1 MVEKDAFAAN
11 SQLKCIDLAKCEKES
26 VFTQRNDLGINE
38 YAIIYAPE
46 NATATNLTN
55 VVYGSKGDLKCAH
68 LVLSDNADFVVTRE
82 FKAAEISY
90 DRLFEKDKKS
100 TLCLP
105 FNMELPDG
113 AKAYMLT
120 DVAGDTLIFTKQES
134 VQSNIPYVIVTEDNM
149 TFGTNTE
156 TLVSATSKEQ
166 LQVSAGDYVMSGTMA
181 AVSEEK
187 AVNEGIYT
195 LNEDDCWSKKTE
207 AAEGNAVSS
216 YHAFIKAKEIGM
228 PALVMMRLIDEKP
241 EDTPTAIESI
251 KSDEVQ
257 MTDTIYDINGRRV
270 FEVQKGNVYILN
282 GNKVIFR

>member
-1 MVEKDAFAAN
+1 M
-11 SQLKCIDLAKCEKES
+11 
-26 VFTQRNDLGINE
+26 
-38 YAIIYAPE
+38 
-46 NATATNLTN
+46 
-55 VVYGSKGDLKCAH
+55 
-68 LVLSDNADFVVTRE
+68 
-82 FKAAEISY
+82 
-90 DRLFEKDKKS
+90 
-100 TLCLP
+100 
-105 FNMELPDG
+105 
-113 AKAYMLT
+113 
-120 DVAGDTLIFTKQES
+120 
-134 VQSNIPYVIVTEDNM
+134 
-149 TFGTNTE
+149 
-156 TLVSATSKEQ
+156 
-166 LQVSAGDYVMSGTMA
+166 
-181 AVSEEK
+181 
-187 AVNEGIYT
+187 NEGIYT